1 MESFLTT
8 VGDLI
13 RENTAGDCSDFVAL
27 AGFHKLARRRSGA
40 YDHSTASFG
49 MNPCPASHF
58 SEPLC
63 QASHI
68 GPL

>member
-1 MESFLTT
+1 MESFLNTL
-8 VGDLI
+8 GYLI
-13 RENTAGDCSDFVAL
+13 MENTALDSADIVAL
-27 AGFHKLARRRSGA
+27 AGFHKLTRRASGA
-40 YDHSTASFG
+40 SDHSTASFG
-49 MNPCPASHF
+49 MNPCPAIHF